1 MLFMDKKEIV
11 NAIREWVIA
20 DTKIKELQK
29 DISKERKIKKDL
41 TEKLTSIMKD
51 NDIDE
56 FNINKGKLVYTRA
69 KSKAPLSKKHLLNSL
84 SEFYKNDT
92 EMVNELTKY
101 IMESREEIY
110 KDCIKHKD

>member
-11 NAIREWVIA
+11 NVIKQWVVI
-20 DTKIKELQK
+20 DTKIKDLQK
-29 DISKERKIKKDL
+29 SISKERKIKKDL
-41 TEKLTSIMKD
+41 TEKLSSIMKD

-56 FNINKGKLVYTRA
+56 FDINKGKLVYTRA
-69 KSKAPLSKKHLLNSL
+69 KTKAPLSKKHLLNSL
-84 SEFYKNDT
+84 SEFYKNDI